1 MNYFLYS
8 VVFIFGLIFGS
19 FANVVIWRFP
29 RGLSV
34 VRPGSYCPKC
44 EKNIPLYHNVPI
56 LSYIILRGKCAS
68 CGESISTR
76 YPIIELLTALVTLS
90 WFMKFNLSF
99 TAFLFAVSG
108 LLIIIAS
115 GIDIDYK
122 ILPPQFTYSLIVI
135 GIIFSPFNSFLEGG
149 FLGGGILTSLGG
161 AAVGALLIYIVRFA
175 GTKVFKKE
183 AMGLGD
189 MKLTAGL
196 GALTGPAGV
205 LWTLF
210 IGSLLGSIAGIGI
223 KTAGRAEKLQEIPFG
238 PYLGAG
244 MVIYVNFSGWLK
256 SFFLI

>member
-1 MNYFLYS
+1 

-19 FANVVIWRFP
+19 FANVVIWRLP
-29 RGLSV
+29 LGLSV

-44 EKNIPLYHNVPI
+44 KKSIPLYHNIPL

-68 CGESISTR
+68 CKERISVR
-76 YPIIELLTALVTLS
+76 YPVVELLTALVTLS
-90 WFMKFNLSF
+90 WFIKFGLSV

-135 GIIFSPFNSFLEGG
+135 GLACSPFNSFLEGG
-149 FLGGGILTSLGG
+149 LLGGGILTSLGG
-161 AAVGALLIYIVRFA
+161 AGCGALLIYIVRFA
-175 GTKVFKKE
+175 GTKIFKKE

-189 MKLTAGL
+189 MKLMAGL

-210 IGSLLGSIAGIGI
+210 IGSLAGSIVGIGMKI
-223 KTAGRAEKLQEIPFG
+223 AGRAEKLQEIPFG

-244 MVIYVNFSGWLK
+244 MVIYVNFSHLVK